1 MRGQRSCARVGVTRA
16 TFPALSVFGF
26 AAIGFMPT
34 ISLLIAYQ
42 VLRRA
47 RSFALS
53 RPGREGIHVRHAR
66 RQYKA
71 KSFIERSCIGRSGRR
86 LLLCGARLAGLTLTG
101 TSFVA
106 VPLATVWCGINFWLG
121 KKQVA
126 QAPARGLQSPAS

>member
-71 KSFIERSCIGRSGRR
+71 KSFIDTFVYRAGDQA
-86 LLLCGARLAGLTLTG
+86 GACFYA
-101 TSFVA
+101 A
-106 VPLATVWCGINFWLG
+106 LG
-121 KKQVA
+121 W
-126 QAPARGLQSPAS
+126 RGSP